1 MKIVNLDKFA
11 VRRQVEFEGKKYTV
25 KGMSYEEYIALPET
39 RTKTFL
45 IEILTRLTD
54 IPEAVLK
61 KMDWR
66 VLSVLF
72 DLTQGIDPVEPKDD
86 EDSPEGG
93 EEPEKK

>member
-11 VRRQVEFEGKKYTV
+11 VRRQVEFEGKKYVV
-25 KGMSYEEYIALPET
+25 KGMSYEDYIGLPET

-54 IPEAVLK
+54 IPQTVLRA
-61 KMDWR
+61 MDWR

-72 DLTQGIDPVEPKDD
+72 DLTQGIDPVEPND

-93 EEPEKK
+93 EESEKK